1 MYRYDEFDERFV
13 RERVAQ
19 FTDQVA
25 RRLDGSLTEDEFKP
39 LRLKNGVYLQLH
51 AYMLRIAIPYGTLS
65 SRQLRQLALIGERYD
80 RGYGHFTTRQ
90 NLQYNWPKLRDIP
103 EILGLL
109 ADVEMHCI
117 QTSGNC
123 IRNVTADH
131 FAGVAQDEIEDPR
144 PTAELIRQWSSLHPE
159 FSYLPRKFKIAVT
172 GAEHD
177 RAVIKAHDIGLRLRR
192 HPDTHET
199 CYEVSVGGGL
209 GRTPM
214 IGKVVRDYLPRADL
228 LAYLEAIMRVYNL
241 EGRRDNKYKARVK
254 ILVHEIGVE
263 EFTRRVE
270 EEFARLDGPSV
281 NADPAEVARIAAY
294 FAPPAYEVLPEVSR
308 VLEATRAANPAFA
321 RWVETNTTPHK
332 APGYTALTISLKPI
346 GQAPGDATSDQ
357 MRLVAD
363 LAEQYSS
370 DELRV
375 THAQNLVLPHVRQ
388 RDLFA
393 IWQKLGEAGLA
404 SANVGLI
411 TDIISCP
418 GLDYCALATARSIP
432 IAQAI
437 QQRFA
442 DDRRQREIGELNIKI
457 SGCINACGHHHVG
470 HIGILGL
477 EKRGIESYQVTL
489 GGDATENA
497 AIGEILGPGLAAED
511 VPDAIERIVGVYLE
525 TRQADESFID
535 NVRRLGL
542 APFKAA
548 FQETAR
554 AVA

>member
-19 FTDQVA
+19 FRDQVG

-65 SRQLRQLALIGERYD
+65 AKQMRQLALIGERYD

-90 NLQYNWPKLRDIP
+90 NLQFNWPKLRDIP
-103 EILGLL
+103 EILSLL
-109 ADVEMHCI
+109 ADVEMHAI

-144 PTAELIRQWSSLHPE
+144 PTAELLRQWSSLHPE

-177 RAVIKAHDIGLRLRR
+177 RAVIKAHDIGLRIRR
-192 HPDTHET
+192 HPDTGAV

-214 IGKVVRDYLPRADL
+214 IGKVVRDYLPKADL

-254 ILVHEIGVE
+254 ILVHEIGTE

-294 FAPPAYEVLPEVSR
+294 FAPPAYEKLPETSAA
-308 VLEATRAANPAFA
+308 LAAAQAANPEFA
-321 RWVETNTTPHK
+321 RWVEVNTTPHRQ
-332 APGYTALTISLKPI
+332 PGYAALTISLKAVGAP
-346 GQAPGDATSDQ
+346 PGDATSEQ

-363 LAEQYSS
+363 LA
-370 DELRV
+370 DEFSFSEIRV
-375 THAQNLVLPHVRQ
+375 SHAQNLVLPHVKQ
-388 RDLFA
+388 SDLFA
-393 IWQKLGEAGLA
+393 IWQRLGAAGLA
-404 SANVGLI
+404 TANISLI
-411 TDIISCP
+411 TDIIACP

-432 IAQAI
+432 IAQALA
-437 QQRFA
+437 QRFA
-442 DDRRQREIGELNIKI
+442 DAGRQREIGELNIKI

-477 EKRGIESYQVTL
+477 EKRGIESYQITL

-497 AIGEILGPGLAAED
+497 AVGEILGPGLAAED
-511 VPDAIERIVGVYLE
+511 VPDAIERIVGVYLAQ
-525 TRQADESFID
+525 RRDGESFID
-535 NVRRLGL
+535 NVRRIGL

-548 FQETAR
+548 FQEVSH

>member
-19 FTDQVA
+19 FRDQVG

-51 AYMLRIAIPYGTLS
+51 AYMLRIAVPYGTLS
-65 SRQLRQLALIGERYD
+65 SKQMRQLALIGERFD

-90 NLQYNWPKLRDIP
+90 NLQFNWPKLRDIP
-103 EILGLL
+103 EILSLL
-109 ADVEMHCI
+109 ADVEMHAI

-144 PTAELIRQWSSLHPE
+144 PTAELLRQWSSLHPE

-177 RAVIKAHDIGLRLRR
+177 RAVIKAHDIGLRIRR
-192 HPDTHET
+192 HPDTGAV

-214 IGKVVRDYLPRADL
+214 IGKVVRDYLPKADL

-254 ILVHEIGVE
+254 ILVHEIGTE

-294 FAPPAYEVLPEVSR
+294 FAPPAYEKLSETSAALAAAQV
-308 VLEATRAANPAFA
+308 ANPEFA
-321 RWVETNTTPHK
+321 RWVEVNTTPHRQ
-332 APGYTALTISLKPI
+332 PGYTALTISLKAVGAP
-346 GQAPGDATSDQ
+346 PGDATSEQ

-363 LAEQYSS
+363 LA
-370 DELRV
+370 DEFSFSEIRV
-375 THAQNLVLPHVRQ
+375 SHAQNLVLPHVKQ
-388 RDLFA
+388 SDLFA
-393 IWQKLGEAGLA
+393 IWQRLGAAGLA
-404 SANVGLI
+404 TANIGLI
-411 TDIISCP
+411 TDIIACP

-432 IAQAI
+432 IAQALA
-437 QQRFA
+437 QRFA
-442 DDRRQREIGELNIKI
+442 DAGRQKEIGELNIKI

-477 EKRGIESYQVTL
+477 EKRGIESYQITL

-497 AIGEILGPGLAAED
+497 AVGEILGPGLAAED
-511 VPDAIERIVGVYLE
+511 VPDAIERIVGVYLAQ
-525 TRQADESFID
+525 RQEGESFID
-535 NVRRLGL
+535 NVRRIGL

-548 FQETAR
+548 FQEVSH

>member
-19 FTDQVA
+19 FRDQVG
-25 RRLDGSLTEDEFKP
+25 RRLSGSLTEDEFKP

-51 AYMLRIAIPYGTLS
+51 AYMLRIAVPYGTLS
-65 SRQLRQLALIGERYD
+65 SKQMRQLALIGERYD
-80 RGYGHFTTRQ
+80 RGYGHFTTRT
-90 NLQYNWPKLRDIP
+90 NLQFNWPKLRDIP
-103 EILGLL
+103 DILDLL
-109 ADVEMHCI
+109 ADVEMHAI

-131 FAGVAQDEIEDPR
+131 FAGVAQDEVEDPR

-159 FSYLPRKFKIAVT
+159 FDYLPRKFKIAVT

-177 RAVIKAHDIGLRLRR
+177 RAVIKAHDIGLRILR
-192 HPDTHET
+192 HPDTHEIG
-199 CYEVSVGGGL
+199 YEVIVGGGL

-214 IGKVVRDYLPRADL
+214 IGKVVREFLPKADL

-254 ILVHEIGVE
+254 ILVHEIGTE
-263 EFTRRVE
+263 EFSRRVE

-294 FAPPAYEVLPEVSR
+294 FAPPAYESLPATSGAF
-308 VLEATRAANPAFA
+308 EAARAGNPDFA
-321 RWVETNTTPHK
+321 RWVETNLNPHRQ
-332 APGYTALTISLKPI
+332 PGYAALTISLKPI
-346 GQAPGDATSDQ
+346 GAPPGDATSEQ
-357 MRLVAD
+357 MRVVAD
-363 LAEQYSS
+363 LAEEFSLA
-370 DELRV
+370 EIRV
-375 THAQNLVLPHVRQ
+375 THAQNLVLPHVKLS
-388 RDLFA
+388 DLFA
-393 IWQKLGEAGLA
+393 LWQRLGEAGLA
-404 SANVGLI
+404 TANAGLI
-411 TDIISCP
+411 TDIIACP

-432 IAQAI
+432 IAQALA
-437 QQRFA
+437 QRFA
-442 DDRRQREIGELNIKI
+442 DPVRQKEIGVLNIKI

-477 EKRGIESYQVTL
+477 EKRGIESYQITL

-511 VPDAIERIVGVYLE
+511 VPDAIERIVSVYLAQ
-525 TRQADESFID
+525 RQAGESFID
-535 NVRRLGL
+535 NVRRIGL

-548 FQETAR
+548 FQEVSH